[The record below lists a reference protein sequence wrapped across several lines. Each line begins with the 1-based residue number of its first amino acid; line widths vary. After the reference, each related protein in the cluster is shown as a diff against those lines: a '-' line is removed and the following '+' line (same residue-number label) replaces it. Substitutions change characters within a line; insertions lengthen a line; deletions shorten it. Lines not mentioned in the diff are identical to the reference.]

1 MKRYKAAVIGLGHQ
15 GIEDWIPGIVD
26 SQFATLKAI
35 CDSDRKKLDV
45 WKEKLKVN
53 AYENY
58 KELLS
63 REALDFVVIATPHD
77 THKPIT
83 EEAFKHGI
91 HVLKEKP
98 FARSLK
104 EALYLR
110 DLAEK
115 YETTLMI
122 VAQRRFNPI
131 YTTFFQLKDQIGEPF
146 FIEAKYSLFIEKPY
160 IGWRGDR
167 KRAGGGCIIDMG
179 YHIIDILIWYFG
191 LPDRVH
197 AEFSTKAC
205 PEINYKAEDT
215 ATILFSYGVGLYG
228 NLVLSRYY
236 PPKSEY
242 IKLIGSR
249 GIIEVE
255 RGKIKRKKSDGEV
268 VESLSRDVA
277 WPTAAINQIDYFCR
291 VINSER
297 ENFSNPDYH
306 LQHMSFIE
314 ACYLSKRNGCYVSPK
329 EILEKKV
336 ERCQS

>member
-1 MKRYKAAVIGLGHQ
+1 MKHYKAAVIGLGHQ
-15 GIEDWIPGIVD
+15 GIKDWIPGIMD
-26 SQFATLKAI
+26 SQFATLEAI
-35 CDSDRKKLDV
+35 CDIDRKKLEA
-45 WKEKLKVN
+45 WKEKVEVN

-63 REALDFVVIATPHD
+63 KESLDFVVVATPHD

-83 EEAFKHGI
+83 EEALKRGI

-98 FARSLK
+98 FARSLE

-131 YTTFFQLKDQIGEPF
+131 YTTFFQLKDQIGKPF
-146 FIEAKYSLFIEKPY
+146 FIEAKYTLFVEKPY
-160 IGWRGDR
+160 KGWRGDR

-179 YHIIDILIWYFG
+179 YHMIDMLIWYFG
-191 LPDRVH
+191 LPDRIH
-197 AEFSTKAC
+197 AEFSAKAC
-205 PEINYKAEDT
+205 PEVKYDAEDT
-215 ATILFSYGVGLYG
+215 ATTLFSYDSGLYG

-242 IKLIGSR
+242 IKVIGSR

-255 RGKIKRKKSDGEV
+255 RGKIRRKKNNGEV
-268 VESLSRDVA
+268 IESLGRDVA
-277 WPTAAINQIDYFCR
+277 WPTAAVNQIDYFCR
-291 VINSER
+291 VISGER
-297 ENFSNPDYH
+297 ENFSSPDYH
-306 LQHMSFIE
+306 LQHVSFIE
-314 ACYLSKRNGCYVSPK
+314 ACYLSQQKGCYISPK
-329 EILEKKV
+329 GILEKKV
-336 ERCQS
+336 GKCQS